1 MVTRTGG
8 VTGTMYGSVCG
19 SLPQEADMKKWI
31 CCLLAFF
38 LVLSAAVPVTAQA
51 AAGGELSVN
60 GRDITVTLQKPEG
73 VTEAVTS
80 LRFWMYVTVTEG
92 EMDQPVFQFDSG
104 ISGVVKDAAIS
115 RQGSRFTIDLI
126 IAAKRGQDIFRG
138 GSSAVIGTLSM
149 VPSSQKVQAEAGI
162 AGEGAAEGSQPVLK
176 YISGSSLSEHTADIA
191 DVKPAVYSGSASDL
205 PVTPPADTFQKDLA
219 PKLKLGV
226 KNTTKRVNFSW
237 KQIPGADGYK
247 IYQYQEDTG
256 KYIRIKTISKGDQ
269 ITYSRKMEYGT
280 AYKFRM
286 RAFQTQNGTKVY
298 GAYSTAKQVSTAPAK
313 VKGLSYGQQ
322 GYAKIRLTWNQTVPA
337 DGYQVFQSKKKNG
350 TYTRLKT
357 IKKGDQCKYTIK
369 NQPQAK
375 MFYKVR
381 AFVVKADGSRKF
393 GAFSGAKAVIR

>member
-1 MVTRTGG
+1 M
-8 VTGTMYGSVCG
+8 
-19 SLPQEADMKKWI
+19 
-31 CCLLAFF
+31 
-38 LVLSAAVPVTAQA
+38 
-51 AAGGELSVN
+51 
-60 GRDITVTLQKPEG
+60 
-73 VTEAVTS
+73 
-80 LRFWMYVTVTEG
+80 
-92 EMDQPVFQFDSG
+92 
-104 ISGVVKDAAIS
+104 
-115 RQGSRFTIDLI
+115 
-126 IAAKRGQDIFRG
+126 
-138 GSSAVIGTLSM
+138 
-149 VPSSQKVQAEAGI
+149 
-162 AGEGAAEGSQPVLK
+162 
-176 YISGSSLSEHTADIA
+176 
-191 DVKPAVYSGSASDL
+191 
-205 PVTPPADTFQKDLA
+205 TPPADTFQKDLA

-269 ITYSRKMEYGT
+269 ITYSRKMEYG
-280 AYKFRM
+280 
-286 RAFQTQNGTKVY
+286 
-298 GAYSTAKQVSTAPAK
+298 
-313 VKGLSYGQQ
+313 
-322 GYAKIRLTWNQTVPA
+322 TWNQTVPA